1 MTIIFNGTT
10 GLTGPNNSD
19 GVINGVTVGKGG
31 GNVSTNSILGYQ
43 ALNSNTSGGNN
54 TAAGYQAGLSNTTGT
69 NNTNIGTYA
78 GYSATTA
85 SDNTFVGY
93 AAGPNV
99 GTGTGGSNTGVGK
112 DTSRAITTGLYNSAL
127 GKESLFSNTTGS
139 YNIAIGYQAGYLG
152 TTRGDC
158 TFVGALS
165 GFNTTGVSNVFVGYG
180 AGYNATSGTYNTF
193 VGIGAGENMTTGSK
207 NTILGKYN
215 GNQGSLDIR
224 TANNN
229 IVISDGDGNPRIY
242 NNGQT
247 TTFSAGAG
255 GSVQTIADTAGITG
269 GTTGKVGWTVAS
281 YSGQYIMGDV
291 ISSAAYGILGS
302 DSGTSGWRIWTYSGG
317 YAYRYQFNGNG
328 AAYNTTG
335 TWGTISDARIKQ
347 DVVNANSSWSDIK
360 ALEFKKYKLKRDV
373 AFELSE
379 ENTKGYKA
387 PTLFGLV
394 AQEVQQTSP
403 GLVEETDS
411 DEVEDGKLLAIKT
424 TVLLMKATKALQE
437 AMERIEVLEEK
448 VIELQSAK

>member
-10 GLTGPNNSD
+10 GLTGPNNND

-31 GNVSTNSILGYQ
+31 GNVSTNSILGDG
-43 ALNSNTSGGNN
+43 ALNSNINGSNN
-54 TAAGYQAGLSNTTGT
+54 TALGYQAGLSNTTGT

-224 TANNN
+224 TASNN
-229 IVISDGDGNPRIY
+229 IVLSDGDGNPRWYYLNSTNTWTTSGNISYGVANQIANVTY
-242 NNGQT
+242 NDNNANEVAGIPYYPCLIKITIAGSGYTYLQWYPN
-247 TTFSAGAG
+247 SGAG
-255 GSVQTIADTAGITG
+255 VAWTGSLLNPGNASWAYGSGPSVSFATAGVNSTSFTCNIVG
-269 GTTGKVGWTVAS
+269 GSGAFRIQRTSGSSAYTVA
-281 YSGQYIMGDV
+281 V
-291 ISSAAYGILGS
+291 
-302 DSGTSGWRIWTYSGG
+302 
-317 YAYRYQFNGNG
+317 YRQ
-328 AAYNTTG
+328 
-335 TWGTISDARIKQ
+335 
-347 DVVNANSSWSDIK
+347 
-360 ALEFKKYKLKRDV
+360 
-373 AFELSE
+373 
-379 ENTKGYKA
+379 
-387 PTLFGLV
+387 
-394 AQEVQQTSP
+394 
-403 GLVEETDS
+403 
-411 DEVEDGKLLAIKT
+411 AI
-424 TVLLMKATKALQE
+424 E
-437 AMERIEVLEEK
+437 
-448 VIELQSAK
+448 